1 MIGTVKSYDTRRGVG
16 MITPARGG
24 ADIAVYVSE
33 VERAGLASL
42 NAGDSI
48 SYDVRTDRAS
58 GRSFAINLGAP
69 S

>member
-1 MIGTVKSYDTRRGVG
+1 